1 MLLSVVQAYMSSLR
15 KRVAKDYQKMVA
27 QGTAEDILEV
37 EMLALRI
44 SADVINESLFE
55 ECTNKIMRHYDTTV
69 SRIQL
74 LRKHGGACNRSEA
87 YLPLFD
93 GSILASSDICIEEQI
108 RRVRI
113 EMNKPRRVSTSGWLK

>member
-55 ECTNKIMRHYDTTV
+55 ECTNKIMRHYDTIV

-74 LRKHGGACNRSEA
+74 LRKHGGACNR
-87 YLPLFD
+87 
-93 GSILASSDICIEEQI
+93 
-108 RRVRI
+108 
-113 EMNKPRRVSTSGWLK
+113 